1 MRRRWRIDTFHEG
14 VVLVKHIFRRGA
26 CLFAFIIVASLS
38 AMAYAA
44 EPVVEDEQSE
54 QNLIAAAQV
63 MRESGRVQFN
73 FKDLE
78 MIQFIRFMS
87 ELLGENILVDP
98 AVKGTVSV
106 VSPKVISIKE
116 ARQVMLS
123 VLEMNGLSL
132 QGMEGYSKLSPANK
146 GPSTTNE
153 VIKGPQS
160 IAPSEQVAVQIVPLE
175 YVKAA
180 YVVEPVKLGVPGLN
194 IAPLAGGSGVLL
206 TGRSVL
212 LNNAVRIIRALD
224 APDSIRTIK
233 TFTLKH
239 TSAKLVE
246 GHLNAI
252 AQDPTSK
259 LAALFSIGD
268 ERSSK
273 INVVGSREALAEAEK
288 VILELDIQSSVNN
301 FHVYRLQNA
310 DAQTVSEQI
319 SQILAVAA
327 KLQPDPNNASAQSS
341 VVPDLST
348 NSLVFTATQEQY
360 NAIRGILEELDVQP
374 KQVLLR
380 GLIAEVNLNKLN
392 SAGIDWAAWGGDA
405 GDNLLIGGGAQL
417 GATGIP
423 AQFQQWFADM
433 TRKEET
439 IRNPDTG
446 AIIGTTTN
454 TQGMGL
460 LYAYIKMLNTFNAI
474 NILSMPRLMCTD
486 NMPSALQVGHVIPMM
501 KGQTSDISNPA
512 ATQSSYEYKDTGLI
526 LKVTPHI
533 RSGNLVALDIEQ
545 TVEDL
550 VSATGNT
557 TPTTSKR
564 LIKTNVLAANNETII
579 LGGLIREVERTL
591 KNRVPGFSYIP
602 LLGNLF
608 TSQERTREKV
618 DLMVFLTPTII
629 ETPQQAREATISV
642 TTGEPDISIGER
654 QTIMKN
660 YEEFLK
666 SNAQEGVTKDNLLAN
681 TASEDQKPKKKEPGL
696 PDRSRTRDEK

>member
-1 MRRRWRIDTFHEG
+1 MTSISGRRFLGILFIF
-14 VVLVKHIFRRGA
+14 VLT
-26 CLFAFIIVASLS
+26 LFWSLPS
-38 AMAYAA
+38 FAA
-44 EPVVEDEQSE
+44 ENGETEQNE
-54 QNLIAAAQV
+54 QNLIAAARA
-63 MRESGRVQFN
+63 MRETGRVQFN

-106 VSPKVISIKE
+106 VSPKVVTIKE

-132 QGMEGYSKLSPANK
+132 QGMGGYSKLGPANK

-175 YVKAA
+175 FVTAA
-180 YVVEPVKLGVPGLN
+180 YVVDPVKLGVPGLN
-194 IAPLAGGSGVLL
+194 IVPLAGGRGVLI
-206 TGRSVL
+206 TGKSVL
-212 LNNAVRIIRALD
+212 LNNAARIIRALD

-233 TFTLKH
+233 AYRLQH
-239 TSAKLVE
+239 ASASLVE

-252 AQDPTSK
+252 AKDTTSK
-259 LAALFSIGD
+259 LANVIAIGD
-268 ERSSK
+268 ERSAK
-273 INVVGSREALAEAEK
+273 VIIIGSREALEESEK
-288 VILELDIQSSVNN
+288 IVWELDVQSIDNN
-301 FHVYRLQNA
+301 FHVYKLQNA
-310 DAQTVSEQI
+310 DAKTVAEQI

-327 KLQPDPNNASAQSS
+327 KLQADPNSQTKQSS

-360 NAIRGILEELDVQP
+360 NAIKGILQELDVQP

-405 GDNLLIGGGAQL
+405 GDSLLIGGGAQL
-417 GATGIP
+417 GSAGVP
-423 AQFQQWFADM
+423 AQFLQWFTEM
-433 TRKEET
+433 TKDEE
-439 IRNPDTG
+439 IHYDANG
-446 AIIGTTTN
+446 NAVTTST
-454 TQGMGL
+454 TKGMGL
-460 LYAYIKMLNTFNAI
+460 VYAYINMLNTFNAI

-486 NMPSALQVGHVIPMM
+486 NMPSALQVGQVIPVM

-512 ATQSSYEYKDTGLI
+512 ATQNSFEYKDTGLI

-533 RSGNLVALDIEQ
+533 RSGNLVGLDIEQ
-545 TVEDL
+545 TVEEL
-550 VSATGNT
+550 VSSVGNT

-564 LIKTNVLAANNETII
+564 LIKTNVMAGNNETII
-579 LGGLIREVERTL
+579 LGGLIREVEKTI

-608 TSQERTREKV
+608 TSQSRTREKV

-629 ETPQQAREATISV
+629 ETPQQASQATIEVS
-642 TTGEPDISIGER
+642 TGASNLSQGER
-654 QTIMKN
+654 DTIIRN
-660 YEEFLK
+660 YEDFIK
-666 SNAQEGVTKDNLLAN
+666 SNKEEGIPKDRMKLTNISDDK
-681 TASEDQKPKKKEPGL
+681 TPKEPGV
-696 PDRSRTRDEK
+696 PNRSRKQDEK

>member
-1 MRRRWRIDTFHEG
+1 MTLHEG
-14 VVLVKHIFRRGA
+14 VEPVNHIFRRGA
-26 CLFAFIIVASLS
+26 FFFIFLWVACLS
-38 AMAYAA
+38 APIYAA
-44 EPVVEDEQSE
+44 EPAVEAVEEEQSE
-54 QNLIAAAQV
+54 QNLIAAAAA

-106 VSPKVISIKE
+106 VSPKVISIQE

-132 QGMEGYSKLSPANK
+132 QGMDGYSKLSPANK

-194 IAPLAGGSGVLL
+194 IAPLAGGAGVLL
-206 TGRSVL
+206 TGSSVL
-212 LNNAVRIIRALD
+212 LNNAVRIISALD
-224 APDSIRTIK
+224 APDSIRTIE
-233 TFTLKH
+233 TYTLKH

-259 LAALFSIGD
+259 LAAVFSIGD

-273 INVVGSREALAEAEK
+273 INVVGSREALTEAEK
-288 VILELDIQSSVNN
+288 IILELDVQSSVNN

-327 KLQPDPNNASAQSS
+327 KLQADPNNPSAQSS
-341 VVPDLST
+341 VVPDIST

-392 SAGIDWAAWGGDA
+392 SAGIDWSAWGGDA
-405 GDNLLIGGGAQL
+405 GDSLLVGGVGQL

-433 TRKEET
+433 TRQEEV
-439 IRNPDTG
+439 IYDRNG
-446 AIIGTTTN
+446 NAIQQSN
-454 TQGMGL
+454 VRGMGL

-486 NMPSALQVGHVIPMM
+486 NMQSALQVGHVIPMM
-501 KGQTSDISNPA
+501 RGQTSDISNPA

-564 LIKTNVLAANNETII
+564 LIQTNVLVGNNETII

-608 TSQERTREKV
+608 TSQERTREKI

-629 ETPQQAREATISV
+629 ETPQEAREATIAV
-642 TTGEPDISIGER
+642 TTGESGLSIGER

-660 YEEFLK
+660 YEDFLK
-666 SNAQEGVTKDNLLAN
+666 SNAQEGVSKEDLLFN
-681 TASEDQKPKKKEPGL
+681 TASEDKKPEKKEPGF
-696 PDRSRTRDEK
+696 PHRSRKRDEK

>member
-1 MRRRWRIDTFHEG
+1 MTSISGRRFLGILFIF
-14 VVLVKHIFRRGA
+14 VLT
-26 CLFAFIIVASLS
+26 LFWSLPS
-38 AMAYAA
+38 FAA
-44 EPVVEDEQSE
+44 ENGETEQNE
-54 QNLIAAAQV
+54 QNLIAAARA
-63 MRESGRVQFN
+63 MRETGRVQFN

-106 VSPKVISIKE
+106 VSPKVVTIKE

-132 QGMEGYSKLSPANK
+132 QGMGGYSKLGPANK

-175 YVKAA
+175 FVTAA
-180 YVVEPVKLGVPGLN
+180 YVVDPVKLGVPGLN
-194 IAPLAGGSGVLL
+194 IVPLAGGRGVLI
-206 TGRSVL
+206 TGKSVL
-212 LNNAVRIIRALD
+212 LNNAARIIRALD

-233 TFTLKH
+233 AYRLQH
-239 TSAKLVE
+239 ASASLVE

-252 AQDPTSK
+252 AKDTTSK
-259 LAALFSIGD
+259 LANVIAIGD
-268 ERSSK
+268 ERSAK
-273 INVVGSREALAEAEK
+273 VIIIGSREALEESEK
-288 VILELDIQSSVNN
+288 IVWELDVQSIDNN
-301 FHVYRLQNA
+301 FHVYKLQNA
-310 DAQTVSEQI
+310 DAKTVAEQI

-327 KLQPDPNNASAQSS
+327 KLQADPNSQTKQSS

-360 NAIRGILEELDVQP
+360 NAIKGILQELDVQP

-405 GDNLLIGGGAQL
+405 GDSLLIGGGAQL
-417 GATGIP
+417 GSAGVP
-423 AQFQQWFADM
+423 AQFLQWFTEM
-433 TRKEET
+433 TKDEE
-439 IRNPDTG
+439 IHYDANG
-446 AIIGTTTN
+446 NAVTTST
-454 TQGMGL
+454 TKGMGL
-460 LYAYIKMLNTFNAI
+460 VYAYINMLNTFNAI

-486 NMPSALQVGHVIPMM
+486 NMPSALQVGQVIPVM

-512 ATQSSYEYKDTGLI
+512 ATQNSFEYKDTGLI

-533 RSGNLVALDIEQ
+533 RSGNLVGLDIEQ
-545 TVEDL
+545 TVEEL
-550 VSATGNT
+550 VSSVGNT

-564 LIKTNVLAANNETII
+564 LIKTNVMAGNNETII
-579 LGGLIREVERTL
+579 LGGLIREVEKTI

-608 TSQERTREKV
+608 TSQSRTREKV

-629 ETPQQAREATISV
+629 ETPQQASQATIEVS
-642 TTGEPDISIGER
+642 TGASNLSQGER
-654 QTIMKN
+654 DTIIRN
-660 YEEFLK
+660 YEDFIK
-666 SNAQEGVTKDNLLAN
+666 SNKEEGIPKDRMKLTNISDDK
-681 TASEDQKPKKKEPGL
+681 TPKEPGV
-696 PDRSRTRDEK
+696 PNRSRKQDDFN